1 LPRCSPDSIGNEI
14 DNRLLRAPCRARS
27 RRTAQAALLPSLII
41 LWLFGGAR
49 LSAILRRHPGL
60 HRPALRGEALR
71 RRRAVLTNALL
82 FALVAAWSS
91 PPSVPDHPVLL
102 HAIIK
107 VPGAYEAA
115 HAYLDWRLLGVTS
128 MAATFALKAFF
139 DGIGKDARPPL
150 VRAV

>member
-1 LPRCSPDSIGNEI
+1 LARCSPDSIGNEI

-71 RRRAVLTNALL
+71 RRRAVLTNALV

-91 PPSVPDHPVLL
+91 PPSVPDDPDSCGH
-102 HAIIK
+102 HQG
-107 VPGAYEAA
+107 PGAYEAA
-115 HAYLDWRLLGVTS
+115 HAYLDWRSLGVTS
-128 MAATFALKAFF
+128 IAATFAAQGLL